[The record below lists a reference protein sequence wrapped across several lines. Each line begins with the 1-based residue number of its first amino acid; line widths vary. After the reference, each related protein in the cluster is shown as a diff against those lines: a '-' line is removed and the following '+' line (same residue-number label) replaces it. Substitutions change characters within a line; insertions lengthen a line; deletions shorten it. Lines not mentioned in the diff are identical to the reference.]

1 MRFRPLEVSLVPASP
16 VISYHQRKAESNG
29 ANCESGSGI
38 IRSSAERTITL
49 GLQGIQD
56 GL

>member
-1 MRFRPLEVSLVPASP
+1 MRLRPLDISLVRASP

-29 ANCESGSGI
+29 ENCKSGAGV
-38 IRSSAERTITL
+38 IRTSAKRTIAL